1 MAAAMREDWVARLT
15 DDRTRLDLGGYG
27 ERVADVLRE
36 RITEGVFPPGVR
48 LSENALCEALGVSR
62 NTLREA
68 FRLLSHEGLLTHEFN
83 RGVFIRELTAADV
96 RDLYAFRRI
105 IEGAAVLAAAD
116 APPGALDRVGEA
128 VEAAEVA
135 AAAGDWAKVGTANMR
150 FHQAIADLAGNSRLS
165 QTARRLLAELRLVFL
180 VVPAVQAFHQPYI
193 RDNRQIH
200 QLLVT
205 GEFVEAHRVLTA
217 YLDAAER
224 QLLDAFPPQRT
235 GGAPSA
241 GTGRAA
247 PTNAPR

>member
-1 MAAAMREDWVARLT
+1 MRDDWVARLT

-83 RGVFIRELTAADV
+83 RGVFIRELTAAGV
-96 RDLYAFRRI
+96 RDIYAFRRI
-105 IEGAAVLAAAD
+105 IEGAAILAAAD

-128 VEAAEVA
+128 VEAAENA
-135 AAAGDWAKVGTANMR
+135 ADASDWTQVGTANMR
-150 FHQAIADLAGNSRLS
+150 FHQAIADLAGSSRLS

-180 VVPAVQAFHQPYI
+180 VVPAAQAFHQPYI
-193 RDNRQIH
+193 RYNRQIH

-205 GEFVEAHRVLTA
+205 GEFTEAHRVLTA

-235 GGAPSA
+235 GSAPPA
-241 GTGRAA
+241 GSGST
-247 PTNAPR
+247 APRVARR